1 MTSLSIGMKCIKYI
15 IFITNIVF
23 FGLGVLLI
31 GLGGYSVASGGVT
44 DIISNSG
51 ATLGIG
57 IIILG
62 IFILGLS
69 FFGCCGA
76 RKENRPLLGI
86 YFGVLLVIAIVQFS
100 IAIAS
105 VVYSEKIEGLVEYG
119 WFNYST
125 ADQRMTVMRYYE
137 CCGFVSQTDTPEP
150 ACPDTTWT
158 KTCKNTIVD
167 DLKTKARVL
176 QGASLAIV
184 VAEIFGL
191 VCACCLFVAITRSK
205 RRGERL
211 RDEP

>member
-31 GLGGYSVASGGVT
+31 GLGGYSVVSGSVA

-62 IFILGLS
+62 IFIMGLS

-105 VVYSEKIEGLVEYG
+105 VVYSEKIPGLVEYG
-119 WFNYST
+119 WNNYST
-125 ADQRMTVMRYYE
+125 DDQKRTIERYYE
-137 CCGFVSQTDTPEP
+137 CCGFISPNDTPNCADP
-150 ACPDTTWT
+150 SWT
-158 KTCKNTIVD
+158 KTCKDAIVD
-167 DLKTKARVL
+167 DLQTKAKVL

-184 VAEIFGL
+184 IAEIFGL

>member
-1 MTSLSIGMKCIKYI
+1 MKCIKYI

-31 GLGGYSVASGGVT
+31 GLGGYSVVSGSVA
-44 DIISNSG
+44 DILSNSG

-57 IIILG
+57 IIVLG
-62 IFILGLS
+62 VFIMGLS

-86 YFGVLLVIAIVQFS
+86 YFGVLLVIAIIQFS

-105 VVYSEKIEGLVEYG
+105 VVYSEKIPDLVKYG
-119 WFNYST
+119 WWNIST
-125 ADQRMTVMRYYE
+125 DDQKRSIERYYQ
-137 CCGFVSQTDTPEP
+137 CCGLESPSDTPGCADP
-150 ACPDTTWT
+150 SWTTS
-158 KTCKNTIVD
+158 CFNVIVD
-167 DLKTKARVL
+167 DLQTKARVL

-184 VAEIFGL
+184 IAEIFGL

>member
-31 GLGGYSVASGGVT
+31 GLGGYSVVSGSVA

-62 IFILGLS
+62 IFIMGLS

-86 YFGVLLVIAIVQFS
+86 YFGVLLVIAIIQFS

-105 VVYSEKIEGLVEYG
+105 VVYSEKIPGLVVYG
-119 WFNYST
+119 WNNYST
-125 ADQRMTVMRYYE
+125 DDQKRTIERYYE
-137 CCGFVSQTDTPEP
+137 CCGFESHDDTPNCADP
-150 ACPDTTWT
+150 SWT
-158 KTCKNTIVD
+158 KTCKDAIVD
-167 DLKTKARVL
+167 DLQTKARVL

-184 VAEIFGL
+184 IAEIFGL